1 MFLGGAFFFFFNWH
15 IRRHG
20 QCPHLFIHSL
30 HSLNKLTNVFLC
42 LEESSTVQH
51 YSGCK
56 WNGRDTVPASEEVTS
71 GLGDELNVHEITG
84 GKHRAG

>member
-1 MFLGGAFFFFFNWH
+1 MGSA
-15 IRRHG
+15 
-20 QCPHLFIHSL
+20 PHLFIHSL

-42 LEESSTVQH
+42 LEGSSTVQH